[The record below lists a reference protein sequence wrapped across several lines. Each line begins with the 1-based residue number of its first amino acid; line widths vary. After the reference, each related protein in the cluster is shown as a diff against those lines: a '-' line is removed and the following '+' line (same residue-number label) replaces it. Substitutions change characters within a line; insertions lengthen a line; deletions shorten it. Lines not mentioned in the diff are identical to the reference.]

1 MVACITQESLLAFWH
16 DFVSRYKKGSG
27 TRRVEAQKQKGTK
40 EEGERTE
47 LRIMEDEIGENKK
60 RFDSLSS
67 LRLPS
72 FINDVGGERPM
83 MNPIS

>member
-1 MVACITQESLLAFWH
+1 
-16 DFVSRYKKGSG
+16 
-27 TRRVEAQKQKGTK
+27 
-40 EEGERTE
+40 
-47 LRIMEDEIGENKK
+47 MEDEIGENKK

-67 LRLPS
+67 LLLPP